1 MNQEN
6 AVETTDYQSTHP
18 IRHAETPAATLLL
31 SISPSI
37 MNSPTRLLLAAL
49 LLTPCSL
56 LPAADPSAA
65 ALAKGDGLH
74 DLVANKVAAEYAS
87 LEALYRDLH
96 AHPELSLM
104 EVKTAAKIASEL
116 RAAGFAVTEN
126 FGGTGIVGV
135 LKNGAGPTLLI
146 RTDLDG
152 LPVQEETGLPYA
164 STTRVTSLSGQE
176 VSVMQACGHDIHMT
190 VFTGTARTLAAL
202 KEHWS
207 GTLVFIG
214 QPAEEIGAGARAM
227 LTAGLYRKFPRP
239 DYAIAVHD
247 SATLPAGTVGTVEG
261 YIMANVDSM
270 DITVR
275 GIGGHGAYP
284 HTTKDP
290 IVLAARIVGALQTIV
305 SRETRPVDPAVITV
319 GSIHGGTKHNIIP
332 NEVKL
337 QLTLRSYSDPVRLH
351 TIEAIKRI
359 CRGEA
364 IAAGLPDDLMPIVTL
379 VGEQF
384 TPATYNEPSLTRRIR
399 GALTNWLGADKV
411 RTIDAEMG
419 GEDFS
424 EFGRTV
430 EKVPLCL
437 FRIGAVAP
445 EKVAESE
452 RTGVA
457 LPSLHSSKFAPVPE
471 PTIKTGVTALTAAA
485 LELLAKK

>member
-1 MNQEN
+1 
-6 AVETTDYQSTHP
+6 
-18 IRHAETPAATLLL
+18 LF
-31 SISPSI
+31 
-37 MNSPTRLLLAAL
+37 
-49 LLTPCSL
+49 
-56 LPAADPSAA
+56 AA
-65 ALAKGDGLH
+65 AGLH
-74 DLVANKVAAEYAS
+74 GLVADKVAAEYPS
-87 LEALYRDLH
+87 LERLYQDLH

-104 EVKTAAKIASEL
+104 EEKTSAKIAHEL
-116 RAAGFAVTEN
+116 RQAGFEVTEK
-126 FGGTGIVGV
+126 FGGYGVVGV
-135 LKNGAGPTLLI
+135 LKNGPGPTLLI

-152 LPVQEETGLPYA
+152 LPVTEETGLAYA
-164 STTRVTSLSGQE
+164 SQTRTSDLSGQT
-176 VSVMQACGHDIHMT
+176 VGVMQACGHDIHMT

-202 KEHWS
+202 KDHWS
-207 GTLVFIG
+207 GTLVLIG
-214 QPAEEIGAGARAM
+214 QPAEELGVGARAI
-227 LTAGLYRKFPRP
+227 LTAGLYRKFPVP
-239 DYAIAVHD
+239 DFAIAVHD

-270 DITVR
+270 DITVH
-275 GIGGHGAYP
+275 GVGGHGAYP

-290 IVLAARIVGALQTIV
+290 IVLAARIIGALQTII
-305 SRETRPVDPAVITV
+305 SRETRPIDPAVITV

-337 QLTLRSYSDPVRLH
+337 QLTLRSYSDAVRLH

-364 IAAGLPDDLMPIVTL
+364 IAAGLPEDLMPTITL
-379 VGEQF
+379 VGAQF
-384 TPATYNEPSLTRRIR
+384 TPATYNDPQLTRRIR
-399 GALTNWLGADKV
+399 GVLNTWLGADQV
-411 RTIDAEMG
+411 RTIEAEMG

-424 EFGRTV
+424 EFGRTA

-471 PTIKTGVTALTAAA
+471 PTIKTGITAVTAAA
-485 LELLAKK
+485 LDLLAKK